1 MRALKYFFQEA
12 AISSWRR
19 QRTALLAVA
28 TIAAALFVLGGFLLV
43 TSNMEGLLG
52 RWRESAEFSIFL
64 RDDLSAADRAALD
77 RVLTES
83 GIAASREYVSKEQAM
98 VRFKR
103 DFPDLADATA
113 DLASNPLPASIDVRV
128 TASDT
133 AAEALNRLAAQVRA
147 MSGVADVRYDRQ
159 WIERLVTLVGL
170 VRGVGVVLAS
180 ILVVAAALTV
190 ASVVR
195 LALYARRDEIEIM
208 ELVGAPLAYIRGP
221 FVVEGILQG
230 GAGAVV
236 ALGVLWALYLAGS
249 ARYAPMAIGLID
261 GSMMTF
267 LPLQLCG
274 LLLIGGMA
282 VGCVGGLVAARSA
295 T

>member
-1 MRALKYFFQEA
+1 MA
-12 AISSWRR
+12 
-19 QRTALLAVA
+19 
-28 TIAAALFVLGGFLLV
+28 
-43 TSNMEGLLG
+43 
-52 RWRESAEFSIFL
+52 
-64 RDDLSAADRAALD
+64 
-77 RVLTES
+77 
-83 GIAASREYVSKEQAM
+83 
-98 VRFKR
+98 
-103 DFPDLADATA
+103 
-113 DLASNPLPASIDVRV
+113 
-128 TASDT
+128 
-133 AAEALNRLAAQVRA
+133 
-147 MSGVADVRYDRQ
+147 
-159 WIERLVTLVGL
+159 LVGL
-170 VRGVGVVLAS
+170 VRGVGLVLAG
-180 ILVVAAALTV
+180 ILVIAAALTV

-221 FVVEGILQG
+221 FVVEGVLQG

-249 ARYAPMAIGLID
+249 ARYAPMATGLID